1 MTGKDKGVAD
11 KILSSAKTRGVE
23 PSVIDLGFVDDHLLT
38 HLIKTAVCVVMPSF
52 LGPTNIPPLE
62 ALLMGKPTVVS
73 TAHSF
78 DFLPKDAPITFA
90 DANSAE
96 EWAQAIRRN
105 LGPLD
110 FDSDEMKNTL
120 ERHSR
125 DGLASALSFAASRI

>member
-1 MTGKDKGVAD
+1 MTGADKGVGD
-11 KILSSAKTRGVE
+11 KILSSAKTHGVKA
-23 PSVIDLGFVDDHLLT
+23 SVIDLGFVDDHLLT
-38 HLIKTAVCVVMPSF
+38 HLMKTAVCVVMPSY

-73 TAHSF
+73 TTHRF

-90 DANSAE
+90 EANSPE

-105 LGPLD
+105 IAPLN
-110 FDSDEMKNTL
+110 FDSDEMKDTL

-125 DGLASALSFAASRI
+125 YGLASALSFVASRV